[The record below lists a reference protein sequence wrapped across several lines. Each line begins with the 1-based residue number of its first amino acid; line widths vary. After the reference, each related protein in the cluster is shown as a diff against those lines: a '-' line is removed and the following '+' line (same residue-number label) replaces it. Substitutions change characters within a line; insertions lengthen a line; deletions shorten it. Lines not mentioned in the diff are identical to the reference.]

1 MQFINKVKWVIGI
14 LLVFLVIIATNLI
27 DRKNFRQIRDTVVTI
42 YEDRLVAKEM
52 IAGMNLLI
60 KEKELA
66 IAGNNE
72 TFHGGRNRKVNEELE
87 ELIAQFQETRLTN
100 REEKVFD
107 QLKRHLQDLYLIEE
121 NFAADGNKNELLAKI
136 NGINEDLLA
145 LSKIQMDEGK
155 RQLAIGKKASDTIEI
170 YTQVEFYLLIFLAII
185 IQIAVIYQPNS
196 NQKNGKVVRFDKNN
210 KSGV

>member
-1 MQFINKVKWVIGI
+1 MEFINKVKWVLGI

-52 IAGMNLLI
+52 ILGMTLLI

-66 IAGNNE
+66 IARNNE
-72 TFHGGRNRKVNEELE
+72 TFNSGRNLKVNEELE
-87 ELIAQFQETRLTN
+87 ELIVKFQETRLTKN
-100 REEKVFD
+100 EEKVFD
-107 QLKRHLQDLYLIEE
+107 QLKRHLQDLYVIEGNLE
-121 NFAADGNKNELLAKI
+121 DDGRKNEVLSKI
-136 NGINEDLLA
+136 AIVNEDLLA

-155 RQLAIGKKASDTIEI
+155 RQLAIGKKASDTVEI

-185 IQIAVIYQPNS
+185 IQLAVIYQPNS
-196 NQKNGKVVRFDKNN
+196 EKDGKVIQFN
-210 KSGV
+210 KGTQGKV